1 MLTKGDLDFL
11 NPLVLV
17 EWNPGRKYNEWKTL
31 DYSQFHER
39 SESFKDV
46 WEHVRVRVHSMALIE
61 QDEMY
66 ARWKPWNWIE
76 TMTETAKSKTAVI
89 SELPTG
95 TYLPTYVFKQRTWN
109 PDLETRL
116 GLLIRYYGS
125 TEDSLDTG
133 CTRNKVQLQFSA
145 LGSAV
150 LQASHVPDFFI
161 LHIKGFNIYR
171 AGRIN

>member
-1 MLTKGDLDFL
+1 
-11 NPLVLV
+11 
-17 EWNPGRKYNEWKTL
+17 
-31 DYSQFHER
+31 
-39 SESFKDV
+39 
-46 WEHVRVRVHSMALIE
+46 MALIE
-61 QDEMY
+61 KDEMY
-66 ARWKPWNWIE
+66 GENHEIGSKLWQKQRRAKPQ
-76 TMTETAKSKTAVI
+76 
-89 SELPTG
+89 PTG
-95 TYLPTYVFKQRTWN
+95 TYLPTYMFKQRTWN
-109 PDLETRL
+109 PDLERRV

-161 LHIKGFNIYR
+161 LHIKGFSIYR

>member
-1 MLTKGDLDFL
+1 
-11 NPLVLV
+11 
-17 EWNPGRKYNEWKTL
+17 
-31 DYSQFHER
+31 
-39 SESFKDV
+39 
-46 WEHVRVRVHSMALIE
+46 MALIE
-61 QDEMY
+61 KDEMY
-66 ARWKPWNWIE
+66 GENHE
-76 TMTETAKSKTAVI
+76 TMTETATSKTAII
-89 SELPTG
+89 SEQPTG

-109 PDLETRL
+109 PDLERRV

-150 LQASHVPDFFI
+150 LQASHVPEFFI
-161 LHIKGFNIYR
+161 LHIKGFSIYR